1 MSSLTIVLSAAL
13 FAAPQSGPCDGVEG
27 LPGATITSIERV
39 PAEAPLP
46 EHCRIAA
53 VLTPTPDS
61 HIEMEIWLPTED
73 WNGKFLA
80 VGNGGWAGS
89 ISRDALANGL
99 SEGYAAAS
107 TDTGHTGPPGEFAVG
122 QPEKVVDFAY
132 RAMHETV
139 VQSKAIVEDFYD
151 RPPDLSYYNGCSTG
165 GWQGLAAAQ
174 RYPGDFDAIIAG
186 APVYNRPHLHASEMQ
201 KFVEIMTDERR
212 LVPPEKIEM
221 IAEAV
226 IDSCDAGDGVVDGL
240 INNPEMCRFEPSSLA
255 CTGTDTGMCLTP
267 GQVVSLERAYAPT
280 FTDSGE
286 FVYTGHAR
294 GFELG
299 WRMPGPDSEPR
310 TSPTASF
317 RYLGHENPEW
327 SWQDFDLEADL
338 ALVMENAGFL
348 EATETD
354 LVEFRDRGGKLI
366 MYHGWN
372 DPGPS
377 PLSTI
382 QYYNGV
388 LDTMGPDQGDW
399 MRLYLMPGVGHCR
412 GGVGPDQADF
422 MAAIERWVESGVD
435 PDRITASRVE
445 NGQVDMTRPFCAY
458 PEVARWTGVGSTNDA
473 GNFVCAAP

>member
-1 MSSLTIVLSAAL
+1 MIVRRT
-13 FAAPQSGPCDGVEG
+13 C
-27 LPGATITSIERV
+27 
-39 PAEAPLP
+39 
-46 EHCRIAA
+46 
-53 VLTPTPDS
+53 PT
-61 HIEMEIWLPTED
+61 T
-73 WNGKFLA
+73 
-80 VGNGGWAGS
+80 
-89 ISRDALANGL
+89 
-99 SEGYAAAS
+99 
-107 TDTGHTGPPGEFAVG
+107 
-122 QPEKVVDFAY
+122 
-132 RAMHETV
+132 TV
-139 VQSKAIVEDFYD
+139 VRREDGKVWRQRSAIPGTSMRSSPARRSTTGRTST
-151 RPPDLSYYNGCSTG
+151 RP
-165 GWQGLAAAQ
+165 
-174 RYPGDFDAIIAG
+174 
-186 APVYNRPHLHASEMQ
+186 EMQ

-226 IDSCDAGDGVVDGL
+226 VDSCDAGDGVVDGL
-240 INNPEMCRFEPSSLA
+240 INNPEMCRFEPFSLA

-327 SWQDFDLEADL
+327 SWRDFDLEADL

-388 LDTMGPDQGDW
+388 LDTMGSGPGRLDALVPDAGCRSLPRRCGSGPG
-399 MRLYLMPGVGHCR
+399 RLYGGNRAMGGIGSRSGSDYGFQGSERAGRHDTAVLCLSR
-412 GGVGPDQADF
+412 GGAMDGCRFDQRCWELCLCGALTRSSMTTAPTMLRSRSF
-422 MAAIERWVESGVD
+422 SGWRAAGGNESKLF
-435 PDRITASRVE
+435 TA
-445 NGQVDMTRPFCAY
+445 T
-458 PEVARWTGVGSTNDA
+458 
-473 GNFVCAAP
+473 